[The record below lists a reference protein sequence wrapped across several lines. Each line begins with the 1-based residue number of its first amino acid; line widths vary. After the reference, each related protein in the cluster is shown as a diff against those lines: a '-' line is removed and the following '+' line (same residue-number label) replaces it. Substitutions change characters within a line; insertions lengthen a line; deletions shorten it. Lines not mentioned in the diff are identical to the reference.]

1 MHSLSTALHIHV
13 GNIGNLD
20 LFGVFVLTPNHTG
33 RLFTALPKS
42 MIVHKSDFNATAQM
56 LDHRITSDSFML
68 LCVTAL
74 VAHCDL
80 ICRVQQNAG
89 KNSRNVFTT
98 TLCKSCGA

>member
-42 MIVHKSDFNATAQM
+42 MIIHKVDFNAT
-56 LDHRITSDSFML
+56 DHIIDQTRIMGYARRSRMRRVDL
-68 LCVTAL
+68 QGLNDCRDNVPKYL
-74 VAHCDL
+74 AH
-80 ICRVQQNAG
+80 VQFN
-89 KNSRNVFTT
+89 
-98 TLCKSCGA
+98 